1 MTEKLLK
8 AKHWQIFLLTFGI
21 PIIMQIALFTIVFE
35 DFGRNRIGPAP
46 INLPLIM
53 PLFITVL
60 FVSAGI
66 LYSWFWSVSIGM
78 QSKIP
83 EGINMKVKKFKI
95 FFFTPIIYF
104 ILFFCIFI
112 LEFTG
117 AGIVSPKYFVFIIP
131 LHLFSMYCMFYVLY
145 FTAKTFKTIELQK
158 EVSFSVFAG
167 EFFTIW
173 FYPIGIWIIQPKI
186 NKMLEE

>member
-1 MTEKLLK
+1 
-8 AKHWQIFLLTFGI
+8 
-21 PIIMQIALFTIVFE
+21 
-35 DFGRNRIGPAP
+35 P

-53 PLFITVL
+53 PLFIIALVI
-60 FVSAGI
+60 SAGI

-83 EGINMKVKKFKI
+83 EGISMKVKKFKV
-95 FFFTPIIYF
+95 FFFTPLIYF
-104 ILFFCIFI
+104 ILFICIFI
-112 LEFTG
+112 LEFSG
-117 AGIVSPKYFVFIIP
+117 GGIVSPKYFVFIIP
-131 LHLFSMYCMFYVLY
+131 LHLFSMFCIFYVLY
-145 FTAKTFKTIELQK
+145 FTAKTFKTIDLQR
-158 EVSFSVFAG
+158 EVSFSDFAG